1 MMTDMRP
8 AAESGRTRITLE
20 VPTRGLLGYRNIFFT
35 DTKVLLPTLARTAGS
50 SLARAPSL
58 HDLLTAIEATP

>member
-35 DTKVLLPTLARTAGS
+35 DTKVLLRTLARTVACPS
-50 SLARAPSL
+50 NSHAR
-58 HDLLTAIEATP
+58 LLFTTC